1 MSKSYSI
8 VERGSAQPEVVP
20 VTGHVRN
27 GLAGHRALSFCM
39 FTTFYPPY
47 SFGGDAIGIQRLSR
61 ALVRRGH
68 RVTVVHDV
76 DAYNALHRGAEPA
89 PISNDEGV
97 EVISLR
103 SGVGI
108 LSPLLTQQL
117 GRPVVNGR
125 RIAALLRERDY
136 DVVNY
141 HNVSLVGG
149 PGLFRYGGDAV
160 TLYMA
165 HEHWLICPMH
175 VLWQHGRERCEKPEC
190 FRCTMHYGR
199 PPQLWRQTGFLANES
214 GRVDAFIAMS
224 EFSRDMHR
232 SRGFPRDM
240 EVLPYFLPD
249 PESSGMPEAFG
260 QPPHDRPFF
269 FFAGRLERI
278 KGLQDVIPVF
288 SRYDAADLVIAG
300 DGEYAGELRSMA
312 SGMPNVRFVGR
323 LSPED
328 LSRYYRHSL
337 ATIVPSVCYETFGI
351 VLIEAFRQGTPVI
364 ARRLGPFPE
373 IVERSGGGELFQ
385 TTGELVQSMQ
395 RIQADPAHRA
405 RLARAGY
412 QGYATRW
419 SESAVIPQYLGIVRR
434 AAERRGKAGILEALP
449 EADVA

>member
-1 MSKSYSI
+1 
-8 VERGSAQPEVVP
+8 
-20 VTGHVRN
+20 
-27 GLAGHRALSFCM
+27 M
-39 FTTFYPPY
+39 FTTFYPPH

-68 RVTVVHDV
+68 HVTVVHDV
-76 DAYNALHRGAEPA
+76 DAYNSMHRGPEPVA
-89 PISNDEGV
+89 VTNDEGV
-97 EVISLR
+97 EVIGLR
-103 SGVGI
+103 SGLGI

-117 GRPVVNGR
+117 GRPVVNGG
-125 RIAALLRERDY
+125 RIARLLEKRDY

-149 PGLFRYGGDAV
+149 PGLFRFAGDAV

-175 VLWQHGRERCEKPEC
+175 VLWKNGRERCEKPEC
-190 FRCTMHYGR
+190 FKCALHYGR
-199 PPQLWRQTGFLANES
+199 PPQLWRQSDLLEREIA
-214 GRVDAFIAMS
+214 RVDAVIAMS
-224 EFSRDMHR
+224 EFSREMHR
-232 SRGFPRDM
+232 SRGFSRDM
-240 EVLPYFLPD
+240 EVLSYFLPD
-249 PESSGMPEAFG
+249 PDSTGMPEASG
-260 QPPHDRPFF
+260 ASPHERPYF

-288 SRYDAADLVIAG
+288 VRYPDADLVIAG
-300 DGEYAGELRSMA
+300 DGQFTGDLKALA

-323 LSPED
+323 LSPDD
-328 LSRYYRHSL
+328 LSLYYRHAI

-351 VLIEAFRQGTPVI
+351 VLIEAFREGTPVI

-385 TTGELVQSMQ
+385 TTEDLVQAMH
-395 RIQADPAHRA
+395 RLLRDPAHRA

-412 QGYATRW
+412 RGYVERW

-434 AAERRGKAGILEALP
+434 AAERRGRRVILDALP
-449 EADVA
+449 KADVA

>member
-1 MSKSYSI
+1 VISPI
-8 VERGSAQPEVVP
+8 R
-20 VTGHVRN
+20 
-27 GLAGHRALSFCM
+27 AGWGAGRPLRFCM

-68 RVTVVHDV
+68 HVTVVHDV
-76 DAYNALHRGAEPA
+76 DAYNSLHKGAEPT
-89 PISNDEGV
+89 PVPNDEGV
-97 EVISLR
+97 EVIGLK
-103 SGVGI
+103 SGLGI
-108 LSPLLTQQL
+108 VSPLLTQQL
-117 GRPVVNGR
+117 GRPVVNRG
-125 RIAALLRERDY
+125 RIAALLADGNY

-149 PGLFRYGGDAV
+149 PGLFRFGGNSV

-175 VLWQHGRERCEKPEC
+175 VLWRDGRERCEKPEC
-190 FRCTMHYGR
+190 FKCTLSYRR
-199 PPQLWRQTGFLANES
+199 PPQLWRQTGLLERES
-214 GRVDAFIAMS
+214 ARVDAFIAMS
-224 EFSRDMHR
+224 EFSREMHR
-232 SRGFPRDM
+232 SRGFPREM

-249 PESSGMPEAFG
+249 PDAEGMPEATG
-260 QPPHDRPFF
+260 PVPHDRPYF

-288 SRYDAADLVIAG
+288 SQYGGADLVIAG
-300 DGEYAGELRSMA
+300 DGEFGAELRALA
-312 SGMPNVRFVGR
+312 SGLPNVRFVGR
-323 LSPED
+323 LTPDD
-328 LSRYYRHSL
+328 LSRYYRHSI

-351 VLIEAFRQGTPVI
+351 VLIESFRQGTPVI

-385 TTGELVQSMQ
+385 TTEELVLAMR

-405 RLARAGY
+405 KLARAGY
-412 QGYATRW
+412 RGYVERW

-434 AAERRGKAGILEALP
+434 AAARRGHRAILEALP
-449 EADVA
+449 EAEVA

>member
-1 MSKSYSI
+1 MNGVSLCPSEHLVVSG
-8 VERGSAQPEVVP
+8 EAMTPDGRGGQRPL
-20 VTGHVRN
+20 R
-27 GLAGHRALSFCM
+27 FCM

-68 RVTVVHDV
+68 HVAVVHDV
-76 DAYNALHRGAEPA
+76 DAYNSLHKGAEPT
-89 PISNDEGV
+89 PVLDDEGV
-97 EVISLR
+97 QVIGLR
-103 SGVGI
+103 SGLGI
-108 LSPLLTQQL
+108 VSPLLTQQV
-117 GRPVVNGR
+117 GRPVVNAS
-125 RIAALLRERDY
+125 RISRILDEGAF

-149 PGLFRYGGDAV
+149 PGLFEFAGDAV

-165 HEHWLICPMH
+165 HEHWLICPTH
-175 VLWQHGRERCEKPEC
+175 VLWRYGRERCEEPEC
-190 FRCTMHYGR
+190 FKCTLAYGR
-199 PPQLWRQTGFLANES
+199 PPQLWRQTGFLEREAAH
-214 GRVDAFIAMS
+214 VDAFIAMS

-232 SRGFPRDM
+232 NRGFKREM

-249 PESSGMPEAFG
+249 PISEQMPQASGV
-260 QPPHDRPFF
+260 PPHNRPFF
-269 FFAGRLERI
+269 FFAGRLELI

-288 SRYDAADLVIAG
+288 SRYPDADLLIAG
-300 DGEYAGELRSMA
+300 DGEYAAKLREQAAGMA
-312 SGMPNVRFVGR
+312 NVRFLGR
-323 LSPED
+323 ISPDD
-328 LSRYYRHSL
+328 LSSYYRHSI

-385 TTGELVQSMQ
+385 TTEELVTAMQ
-395 RIQADPAHRA
+395 RLQADPAHRA
-405 RLARAGY
+405 QLARAGY
-412 QGYATRW
+412 RGYVERW

-434 AAERRGKAGILEALP
+434 AAARRNRRAVLDALA